1 MRACEEAP
9 AHGRS
14 RSVQRVRPS
23 GGALQA
29 SATTCACCLVSNLGV
44 PPLARAVAE
53 RSGEALLDTTLADA
67 VHGGDPDV
75 EDRGWGRF

>member
-1 MRACEEAP
+1 MRGSSSAREEPQRP
-9 AHGRS
+9 ARAALGRGAAGE
-14 RSVQRVRPS
+14 RDDVRV
-23 GGALQA
+23 L
-29 SATTCACCLVSNLGV
+29 LGV